1 MEIIMNIYLGREGLF
16 DDTKPTLREEEFN
29 NLSNNFED
37 TVHKFYDNLLLEQ
50 KSLPNDVLQIMNK
63 NMDYLYKPVP
73 L

>member
-1 MEIIMNIYLGREGLF
+1 MNTYLGREGLF

-37 TVHKFYDNLLLEQ
+37 TVHKFYDDLLLKQ
-50 KSLPNDVLQIMNK
+50 KSLPTDVLQIMNK